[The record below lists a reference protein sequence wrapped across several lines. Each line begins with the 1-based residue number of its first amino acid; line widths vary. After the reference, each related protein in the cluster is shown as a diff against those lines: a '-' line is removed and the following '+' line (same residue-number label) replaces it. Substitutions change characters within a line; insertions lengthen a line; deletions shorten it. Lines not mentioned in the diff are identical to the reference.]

1 MAERPLGITILGI
14 LWVIGGLILLSGG
27 LTVALVGG
35 AAIGSLGWILGIIYM
50 LWGILE
56 LAIGVGSFMGWPLV
70 WIVSVVLAILSVVQA
85 IYAIFTQG
93 WTYLLSALI
102 AVIILYY
109 LFQPDVKA
117 WFGHD

>member
-1 MAERPLGITILGI
+1 MAERPFGITILGI

-35 AAIGSLGWILGIIYM
+35 AAIGSWGWILGIIYM

-56 LAIGVGSFMGWPLV
+56 LILGVGSFMGWPIV
-70 WIVSVVLAILSVVQA
+70 WMLGVALAILSVVQA
-85 IYAIFTQG
+85 IYAIFTSG
-93 WTYLLSALI
+93 WAYLVSALI
-102 AVIILYY
+102 AVVILYY

-117 WFGHD
+117 WFGQD

>member
-1 MAERPLGITILGI
+1 MAERPLGVTILGV
-14 LWVIGGLILLSGG
+14 LWIIGGLILLSGG

-35 AAIGSLGWILGIIYM
+35 LAVGSWGWILGIAFM

-56 LAIGVGSFMGWPLV
+56 LVIGVGSFMGWPIV
-70 WIVSVVLAILSVVQA
+70 WGLGVVLAILSLIQA
-85 IYAIFTQG
+85 VYAIFTQG

-109 LFQPDVKA
+109 LFTPDVKA
-117 WFGHD
+117 WFGQD